1 VRTAIR
7 KHLGDFISLLV
18 LFLIAIGI
26 SGYIIANQDAR
37 PRIPLLEAKAFK
49 LKAEFSDAQA
59 VTPGQGQSV
68 RVAGVQV
75 GKITQVELKNGI
87 AVVTMELDPKW
98 IKKIDLKSDATALLR
113 PRTGLKDM
121 FVELD
126 PGGHGQS
133 LKSGDT
139 IPVQNTA
146 PDIDPDEI
154 LSAFDTDTRAYL
166 QLLINGAGKGLKGHG
181 TDLNKTFKALGP
193 TYRDLARVSNA
204 IAARRDALKRLI
216 HNYGELTNTLADTGP
231 AIRRLVNSSDAVFR
245 AFASQNTNISL
256 AVSKLPATLQQTS
269 ATLRKVDAYGR
280 ILGPTLESL
289 RAPFRQLNVANHAV
303 LPFVKEAEPIVRT
316 KIRPFIR
323 VARPTV
329 RNLRPAAIN
338 LATASPDIAKTF
350 HELNRFFNMGA
361 YNPGG
366 RQTLTG
372 NPLVDRN
379 RDEGY
384 LFWLAWVGQNTTSL
398 FSTSDAQGPLRR
410 FIAFF
415 NCTDLRTVLASNP
428 AGGPLLGLTNALNDP
443 GLCPSSEGGA
453 PGSGLLGLPNP
464 KAKGNK
470 NSPKATN
477 QTPGLPNVTPNL
489 PGRPNVPSLPPVP
502 AVPVPNVTPPSV
514 PSSGGSGGSNGSGG
528 GSSTVPNSALPYL
541 LPKGGKP

>member
-1 VRTAIR
+1 MRTAIR
-7 KHLGDFISLLV
+7 KHLGDFVALLV

-37 PRIPLLEAKAFK
+37 PRIPLLEAKAFT

-75 GKITQVELKNGI
+75 GKITQVELKNGVAI
-87 AVVTMELDPKW
+87 VTMELDPKW
-98 IKKIDLKSDATALLR
+98 KKKIDVKSDATALLR

-121 FVELD
+121 FIELD
-126 PGGHGQS
+126 PGGNGRTLQNN
-133 LKSGDT
+133 DT

-146 PDIDPDEI
+146 PDVDPDEI

-193 TYRDLARVSNA
+193 TYQDLAKVSKA
-204 IAARRDALKRLI
+204 IAARRDALKSLI
-216 HNYGELTNTLADTGP
+216 HNYGDLTNTLADTGP
-231 AIRRLVNSSDAVFR
+231 AIRRLVDASDAVFR
-245 AFASQNTNISL
+245 AFASQNQNISL
-256 AVSKLPATLQQTS
+256 SVAKLPATLQQTS
-269 ATLRKVDAYGR
+269 ATLRKVDAYSR

-316 KIRPFIR
+316 KIRPFVI
-323 VARPTV
+323 VARPNI

-338 LATASPDIAKTF
+338 LAKASPDLTKSF

-361 YNPGG
+361 YNPNG
-366 RQTLTG
+366 REPVTG
-372 NPLVDRN
+372 NATQDAA

-384 LFWLAWVGQNTTSL
+384 LFWLAWVSQNTTSL

-415 NCTDLRTVLASNP
+415 NCTTIRAQLAANP
-428 AGGPLLGLTNALNDP
+428 AGGSLLGLSNALNDP
-443 GLCPSSEGGA
+443 GLCPNGEGGNTG
-453 PGSGLLGLPNP
+453 PGLLGIPNP
-464 KAKGNK
+464 KTKGGKGAPTK
-470 NSPKATN
+470 NQT
-477 QTPGLPNVTPNL
+477 TPGLPNVAPNL
-489 PGRPNVPSLPPVP
+489 PGRPNLPALP
-502 AVPVPNVTPPSV
+502 AVPGVPVPSV
-514 PSSGGSGGSNGSGG
+514 PQPGGTSGGPVKTPNL
-528 GSSTVPNSALPYL
+528 PNSSLPYL
-541 LPKGGKP
+541 SPKGGTP